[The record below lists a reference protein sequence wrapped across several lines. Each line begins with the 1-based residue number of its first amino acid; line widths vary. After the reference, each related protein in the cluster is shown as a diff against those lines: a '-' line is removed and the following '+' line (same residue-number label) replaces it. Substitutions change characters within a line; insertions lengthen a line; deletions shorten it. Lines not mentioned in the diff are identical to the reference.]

1 MFSLI
6 ITVDYE
12 LPAGGRGDVRRHMI
26 DPVNSLQ
33 DVCEAS
39 GAKLTVMVEIGELW
53 AFERAVN
60 QGYKRTLGYDP
71 AGAIRAQLIEL
82 IRRGHDVQLHL
93 HPQWINALWDGRRW
107 LLDYA
112 HYFLTDLLDPDMATF
127 LRRGREDLERLL
139 QPGSPHYRCVGFRA
153 GNWNTHPAQ
162 RYLGAL
168 RAAGFE
174 SDTSVFKWGLAS
186 SPFARFD
193 YRQAYSNVLAWY
205 AREDDINVASG
216 GPGILEVPITA
227 QLVPFTTLLSL
238 RRALVMCK
246 LLYEERAAREGV
258 RRVRGWTD
266 PLGSAVTGRSWIR
279 TIFGRSPCKL
289 DFCKLTAKDLLRI
302 VEDLLDAYLDRAN
315 TVPAPLVLIGHS
327 KHVGAHRNLATFLER
342 IRMSLS
348 DRINFSTYRAF
359 IRAYKTT
366 FCEVLT

>member
-12 LPAGGRGDVRRHMI
+12 LPADGRGDVCRHMI

-33 DVCEAS
+33 DVCEAA
-39 GAKLTVMVEIGELW
+39 GANLTVMVEIGELW

-60 QGYKRTLGYDP
+60 EGYKRTLGYDP
-71 AGAIRAQLIEL
+71 ARAIRAQLIEL

-112 HYFLTDLLDPDMATF
+112 HYFLTDLFELDMATL

-139 QPGSPHYRCVGFRA
+139 QPSSPHYRCVGFRA
-153 GNWNTHPAQ
+153 GNWNTQPAH

-186 SPFARFD
+186 SPSVRFD
-193 YRQAYSNVLAWY
+193 YRQAHSNILAWY
-205 AREDDINVASG
+205 AREDDINAASG

-227 QLVPFTTLLSL
+227 QLVPITTLLSL

-246 LLYEERAAREGV
+246 LLYEERPVREAV
-258 RRVRGWTD
+258 RRARGRGD
-266 PLGSAVTGRSWIR
+266 HLGSAVVGRSWIR
-279 TIFGRSPCKL
+279 TLFGRSPCKL
-289 DFCKLTAKDLLRI
+289 DFCKLSAKELLRI
-302 VEDLLDAYLDRAN
+302 IEDLLDAHRDQAN

-327 KHVGAHRNLATFLER
+327 KHVGAHKNLATFLER
-342 IRMSLS
+342 IRTSHR
-348 DRINFSTYRAF
+348 DRIKFSTYRAF
-359 IRAYKTT
+359 VHAYKAT
-366 FCEVLT
+366 FGEVLR